1 MDLDTSL
8 EELSW
13 IPRPRILALRRLA
26 LETVGDLLTHY
37 PRRHEDRREF
47 CGFPREETIV
57 PVCLCGGVAKTRL
70 MRFGG
75 GKNFLAVVG
84 GRGAQAL
91 NQTPTCRW
99 VYL

>member
-8 EELSW
+8 EELTW

-37 PRRHEDRREF
+37 PRRHEDRREVF
-47 CGFPREETIV
+47 EFSRGENIIPG
-57 PVCLCGGVAKTRL
+57 CLLGGGAKKRL

-75 GKNFLAVVG
+75 GQNFLRGVGGKGGAVV
-84 GRGAQAL
+84 
-91 NQTPTCRW
+91 NQTPPLPR
-99 VYL
+99 VF

>member
-26 LETVGDLLTHY
+26 LQTVGDLLTHY

-47 CGFPREETIV
+47 RGFPREETIV
-57 PVCLCGGVAKTRL
+57 PVCLCGKVAKKRL
-70 MRFGG
+70 LRFGG
-75 GKNFLAVVG
+75 RQIVEGLLEG
-84 GRGAQAL
+84 GGAHPRTQPA
-91 NQTPTCRW
+91 PRPW
-99 VYL
+99 V

>member
-26 LETVGDLLTHY
+26 LGTVGDLLRHY

-47 CGFPREETIV
+47 RGFPREETSG
-57 PVCLCGGVAKTRL
+57 PVCLCGEGERPDLFGLADAKFLKPWWEEGAGTRFA
-70 MRFGG
+70 RRST
-75 GKNFLAVVG
+75 VG
-84 GRGAQAL
+84 WL
-91 NQTPTCRW
+91 I
-99 VYL
+99 

>member
-13 IPRPRILALRRLA
+13 IPRPRILALRRLE

-47 CGFPREETIV
+47 RGFPREETIV
-57 PVCLCGGVAKTRL
+57 PVCLCGEVAKTRL

-75 GKNFLAVVG
+75 RKIFEAV
-84 GRGAQAL
+84 GRCPFARL
-91 NQTPTCRW
+91 
-99 VYL
+99 VK

>member
-1 MDLDTSL
+1 MNLNTSL

-47 CGFPREETIV
+47 RGFPREETIG
-57 PVCLCGGVAKTRL
+57 PVCLCCEVAKTRL

-75 GKNFLAVVG
+75 RKVFEAVLEVVG
-84 GRGAQAL
+84 AAALGQPVDCRGFNL
-91 NQTPTCRW
+91 
-99 VYL
+99 